1 VGVRFAVNE
10 VNRDHTVN
18 SAHKTKTDYRLYLV
32 TDRDCLANRDL
43 YESIEQAIRGGVT
56 LIQLREK
63 LVSSREFLDI
73 AFAVK
78 EITSRYQIPLIIND
92 RLDIALAIEADGL
105 HIGQDDLP
113 LTVVRK
119 LFGKDK
125 IIGVSAS
132 TLDEAILAEQQ
143 GADYLG
149 VGAMYATP
157 TKLDAKTVSL
167 EQLAVIKRSVSIP
180 VVAIGGINET
190 NVRDIMAT
198 GIEGV
203 SVVSAILAKQD
214 VQKAAKDLLERIK
227 GKFAD

>member
-1 VGVRFAVNE
+1 MNKMNEGNAVHPKQSSNP
-10 VNRDHTVN
+10 
-18 SAHKTKTDYRLYLV
+18 DYRLYLV

-43 YESIEQAIRGGVT
+43 YASIEEAIRGGVT
-56 LIQLREK
+56 LVQLREK
-63 LVSSREFLDI
+63 TVSSRKFLDI

-78 EITSRYQIPLIIND
+78 EITSRYRIPLIIND
-92 RLDIALAIEADGL
+92 RLDIALAIDADGL

-113 LTVVRK
+113 LTVARK

-132 TLDEAILAEQQ
+132 TLEEALLAEQQ

-157 TKLDAKTVSL
+157 TKQDAKTVSL
-167 EQLAVIKRSVSIP
+167 KKLAEIKKTVSIP
-180 VVAIGGINET
+180 VVAIGGISEM

-198 GIEGV
+198 GIDGV
-203 SVVSAILAKQD
+203 SVVSAILGKQD
-214 VQKAAKDLLERIK
+214 VQKAAKDLLERI
-227 GKFAD
+227 